1 MLQSPPHPRF
11 LASAPQAPAHEKYE
25 HHQRRDDHHRGG
37 HHAMS
42 SNPRAEAISA
52 YEKPW
57 AYVVLTKPDVTFLVV
72 ITTVAGF
79 YLGSIGHMEWAR
91 LMNTL
96 CGTLLVAGGT
106 AALNQ
111 YVERHMD
118 AVMRRTASRPLPL
131 GILQPKEALL
141 FGVATII
148 AGTIWLALAVNA
160 LAAFIAL
167 ATSVSY
173 LAAYTPLKT
182 RTTLATAVGAIPG
195 ALPPLIGWAAA
206 RGSLSAGAWILFAV
220 LFFWQFPHFMAIAW
234 MYREDYGRAGILMLP
249 VVDRSGDRTFRLIIA
264 TSAILIPVSL
274 LPAVLGMAGINYFY
288 GALILGL
295 LLLLVSYWA
304 SRVRTNVRAKW
315 LMHATVAHI
324 PLLLGWMIWDKVS
337 R

>member
-1 MLQSPPHPRF
+1 
-11 LASAPQAPAHEKYE
+11 
-25 HHQRRDDHHRGG
+25 
-37 HHAMS
+37 MS
-42 SNPRAEAISA
+42 SNPRAEAIAA
-52 YEKPW
+52 YDKPW

-79 YLGSIGHMEWAR
+79 YLGSTGPMEWAR

-118 AVMRRTASRPLPL
+118 SVMRRTASRPLPL
-131 GILQPKEALL
+131 GILQPKEVLL

-160 LAAFIAL
+160 LAASIAL
-167 ATSVSY
+167 VTSVSY
-173 LAAYTPLKT
+173 LGAYTPLKT

-206 RGSLSAGAWILFAV
+206 SGSLSAGAWILFAI

-234 MYREDYGRAGILMLP
+234 IYREDYARAGIQMLP
-249 VVDRSGDRTFRLIIA
+249 VVDKKGDATFRQIIT
-264 TSAILIPVSL
+264 TSAILVWVSA
-274 LPAVLGMAGINYFY
+274 LPSVVGMAGITYFF
-288 GALILGL
+288 GALALGMILLQVGL
-295 LLLLVSYWA
+295 WA
-304 SRVRTNVRAKW
+304 NRSRTNLRAKW

-324 PLLLGWMIWDKVS
+324 PILLAWLVLDRLIT